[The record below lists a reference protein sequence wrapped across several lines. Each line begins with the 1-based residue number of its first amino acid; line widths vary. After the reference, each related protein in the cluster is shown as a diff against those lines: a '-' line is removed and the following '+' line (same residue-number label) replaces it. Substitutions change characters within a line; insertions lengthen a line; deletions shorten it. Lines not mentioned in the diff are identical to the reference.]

1 MCSHAC
7 RTTEDDKTSSSKK
20 AAKKQQKEQEKAKR
34 KAETAAKL
42 VRILLDNHRALL
54 YIGYRWTLL
63 DNTGHYRILLCIIG
77 YYWAL

>member
-54 YIGYRWTLL
+54 YIGYRWT
-63 DNTGHYRILLCIIG
+63 ILGIIG
-77 YYWAL
+77 YYCALLDTTGQQI